1 MGTILVTGPS
11 GMIAGALVKSLV
23 KAGKHKVVTMGR
35 NEADLG
41 VDYDFVQGEFNNLDD
56 LNKLDEY
63 DIDVLI
69 HLAAVT
75 GGCSEIDGM
84 VVNVEGTRRL
94 MCYLIE
100 KGCKKFVMA
109 SSIAVIGIQSPESR
123 PLQLPIPDDHPCA
136 YDGSYG
142 FSKYMMEEVTRYYVQ
157 QNDDIDVID
166 IRLAAVIPDGPTEP
180 YTPRPNHAWSIGYV
194 ARMFLSDAVRVF
206 ATAAEAPHKP
216 GVRIMNAAA
225 TKMNVEPNVPEMIR
239 AWYPDTDLDLSHYE
253 QPGHECDSL
262 FDISLIREE
271 LGFVPNADPSST
283 EE

>member
-11 GMIAGALVKSLV
+11 GMIAGALVKALV
-23 KAGKHKVVTMGR
+23 KAGKHKVVTLGR

-41 VDYDFVQGEFNNLDD
+41 VDYDFVKGEFNNLDD
-56 LNKLDEY
+56 LSKLDEV

-75 GGCSEIDGM
+75 GGCSDIDGM
-84 VVNVEGTRRL
+84 MVNVEGTRRL

-100 KGCKKFVMA
+100 RGCKKFVMA
-109 SSIAVIGIQSPESR
+109 SSIAAAGIQSTECR
-123 PLQLPIPDDHPCA
+123 PLEFPIPDDHPCP

-142 FSKYMMEEVTRYYVQ
+142 FSKYMMEEVTKYYVQ

-166 IRLAAVIPDGPTEP
+166 IRLAAIIPDGPTEP
-180 YTPRPNHAWSIGYV
+180 YTPKPIHPWAMGHIV
-194 ARMFLSDAVRVF
+194 RMFLSDAVRVF
-206 ATAAEAPHKP
+206 TVAAEAPHKP
-216 GVRIMNAAA
+216 GVRIMNA
-225 TKMNVEPNVPEMIR
+225 TGPKTNVEPNVPAILR
-239 AWYPDTDLDLSHYE
+239 AWYPDADLDLSHYE

-271 LGFVPNADPSST
+271 LGFIPNEDPVPT